1 VAALVERGTAVPLSA
16 RAGFPVVNDSGDI
29 IGVVSTG
36 TRLDTNDLVD
46 KCKMILQTDLTIFLD
61 NIRIATTIEKDGER
75 VVGTELDPAIANTV
89 INQKTPYSGEA
100 KILGIDY
107 ITYYSPI
114 IDSDGAVLG
123 VLFAGQ
129 PMTELNQ
136 NLNSIITIVIIIS
149 AAAILLIIM
158 ISFFIVRQ
166 SVTRPVQNTANLAH
180 ALANGEL
187 DQAIKIRNKDEI
199 GELAGILD
207 KDVRQAFKDIERS
220 RVIAE
225 KKAQYQNDQVS
236 KLLENLKR
244 LAQGKLYCDMSA
256 SPPDE
261 DTQDLYSLFSEISD
275 NLHVSIDSING
286 YIKDLTYYLD
296 KMAQGD
302 ITEEVS
308 SEYRGDFVV
317 LKESINSIV
326 QNLNDVFSEIAV
338 AADQVAAGTT
348 QVAGGSQAISQG
360 ATEQASAIE
369 ELTASV
375 TQIAAQ
381 TKQTALNANESNL
394 LSLDSNKAAL
404 AGNEQMA
411 SLQKAMTDISAS
423 SSNISRIIKVIDDI
437 AFQTN
442 ILALNAAV
450 EAARAGVHGK
460 GFAVVAEE
468 VRNLAAKSAEA
479 AKETTAL
486 IEGSIVN
493 VATGTQ
499 IANEKR
505 WPLRISSPNPTNP
518 SAWAA
523 KLPLPPTSRQR
534 ASHMS
539 TKASSRCL
547 RWFRRIPPPPK
558 KPPPQAKNCP
568 ARRRCSKT

>member
-1 VAALVERGTAVPLSA
+1 
-16 RAGFPVVNDSGDI
+16 
-29 IGVVSTG
+29 
-36 TRLDTNDLVD
+36 
-46 KCKMILQTDLTIFLD
+46 
-61 NIRIATTIEKDGER
+61 
-75 VVGTELDPAIANTV
+75 
-89 INQKTPYSGEA
+89 
-100 KILGIDY
+100 
-107 ITYYSPI
+107 
-114 IDSDGAVLG
+114 
-123 VLFAGQ
+123 
-129 PMTELNQ
+129 
-136 NLNSIITIVIIIS
+136 VIIIS
-149 AAAILLIIM
+149 AAAILLIILV
-158 ISFFIVRQ
+158 SFLIVRR
-166 SVTRPVQNTANLAH
+166 SVTRPVQSTANLAH

-225 KKAQYQNDQVS
+225 KKAQYQNDQVA

-411 SLQKAMTDISAS
+411 SLQKAMTDISIS

-493 VATGTQ
+493 VTTGTQ
-499 IANEKR
+499 IANETAMAFGNIVSKSNKSVS
-505 WPLRISSPNPTNP
+505 LGSEIATAANEQATGISHVNKGIEQMSQVVQTN
-518 SAWAA
+518 SATAEETAA
-523 KLPLPPTSRQR
+523 
-534 ASHMS
+534 ASEEL
-539 TKASSRCL
+539 SS
-547 RWFRRIPPPPK
+547 
-558 KPPPQAKNCP
+558 QAQMLKNMIGQFKFKEN
-568 ARRRCSKT
+568 ALMIRNDK